1 MCVCVYVH
9 VCVCACMCVQGDIPR
24 RLWDNFLSYGLPVPE
39 VVRMDLHLWDQ
50 HTRGGVAAEMFDAI
64 VTDPP
69 VS

>member
-1 MCVCVYVH
+1 
-9 VCVCACMCVQGDIPR
+9 MCVQGDIPR